1 MNMNLIDVDAMSH
14 GAKAAVQCQKEYFNT
29 NITKSFEW
37 RLDQLDRLSRML
49 SENRNAFS
57 EAVGSDFKTALSEK
71 VFEVAA
77 LIGLVERTKAN
88 LKAWMAPVEVA
99 VPVFLRETGHKA
111 VVYREPYGVSL
122 IMASS
127 QAARTAGSTL
137 WPNIAPGSDST
148 PSLTTSTSI
157 APTFR
162 A

>member
-49 SENRNAFS
+49 SENMNAFS

-77 LIGLVERTKAN
+77 LIGLAQLAQFGLELASRFVAAANRIKGLAVGKIGFGRVVPTKG
-88 LKAWMAPVEVA
+88 LSGR
-99 VPVFLRETGHKA
+99 LRVRFDFGACICAT
-111 VVYREPYGVSL
+111 R
-122 IMASS
+122 
-127 QAARTAGSTL
+127 R
-137 WPNIAPGSDST
+137 
-148 PSLTTSTSI
+148 
-157 APTFR
+157 
-162 A
+162 